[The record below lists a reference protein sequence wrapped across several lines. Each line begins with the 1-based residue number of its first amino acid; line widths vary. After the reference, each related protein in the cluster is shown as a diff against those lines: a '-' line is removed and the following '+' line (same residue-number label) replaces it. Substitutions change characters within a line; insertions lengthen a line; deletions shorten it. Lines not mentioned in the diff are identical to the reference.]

1 MKTFKQFN
9 EEAQYHLHEID
20 RVGFGIP
27 GAGLML
33 KGLGYLN
40 KAASTVTNPLYRG
53 YGAYKTTKDV
63 YKSIKDKKGPAHT
76 ALSALSGLQYAAP
89 LNKGKN
95 FVRQVGNFI
104 KSKRFLG
111 GVGAETAAEL
121 IDDAQKEKKKTTNNK
136 VDTASKVSAKTGTE
150 VKKNLGSDKKKYLTD
165 LDLYKK

>member
-20 RVGFGIP
+20 RLGFGIP
-27 GAGLML
+27 GGGLLM

-40 KAASTVTNPLYRG
+40 RAANPLYRG

-76 ALSALSGLQYAAP
+76 ALSALSGIQYAAP

-95 FVRQVGNFI
+95 FIRQVGNFV
-104 KSKRFLG
+104 KSKRF
-111 GVGAETAAEL
+111 GVGLGSEIAGEM
-121 IDDAQKEKKKTTNNK
+121 IDDAEKEKKKTLNTTN
-136 VDTASKVSAKTGTE
+136 SKP
-150 VKKNLGSDKKKYLTD
+150 KKYLTD

>member
-27 GAGLML
+27 FAGPIM
-33 KGLGYLN
+33 KGLSYVN
-40 KAASTVTNPLYRG
+40 RAANPIYRA
-53 YGAYKTTKDV
+53 YGAYDTGKKV

-95 FVRQVGNFI
+95 FVRQLGNFV

-121 IDDAQKEKKKTTNNK
+121 IDDAQKNKKK
-136 VDTASKVSAKTGTE
+136 
-150 VKKNLGSDKKKYLTD
+150 
-165 LDLYKK
+165 